1 MTTFTEKTTIR
12 RYVLDY
18 EENRFFYLSDL
29 AFNKYK
35 ELTSKNV
42 YNNGY
47 DIYHDDPILIKIV
60 EELGSEK
67 ASGQNSNLKIFDVKE
82 GTIGVVYNPMRP
94 KLSLSSDGKKLFKSL
109 SGYDYS
115 DNVLRHDKH
124 LVEVYEKLGDYACC
138 YPFDFIDIEYIDE
151 DKIDNYKIANENDS
165 EKIIFTN
172 SDEKIKSNK
181 IYGLFYQKNMFEKS
195 LKSVSFNNITL
206 QNMISEEKDKYNV
219 EEIELYVLENNINN
233 ENDSNDNN
241 YSLFQKSNSND
252 YSKLNSNNFYCFIK
266 NVEESFP
273 LVIQEN
279 NGICNNSSLEIF
291 IEKEIL
297 LYIDNIDN
305 FKLLKS
311 IPKYSNSLS
320 DNNILFD
327 KYYSDGIVNN
337 K

>member
-1 MTTFTEKTTIR
+1 
-12 RYVLDY
+12 
-18 EENRFFYLSDL
+18 
-29 AFNKYK
+29 
-35 ELTSKNV
+35 
-42 YNNGY
+42 
-47 DIYHDDPILIKIV
+47 
-60 EELGSEK
+60 
-67 ASGQNSNLKIFDVKE
+67 
-82 GTIGVVYNPMRP
+82 
-94 KLSLSSDGKKLFKSL
+94 
-109 SGYDYS
+109 
-115 DNVLRHDKH
+115 
-124 LVEVYEKLGDYACC
+124 
-138 YPFDFIDIEYIDE
+138 
-151 DKIDNYKIANENDS
+151 
-165 EKIIFTN
+165 
-172 SDEKIKSNK
+172 
-181 IYGLFYQKNMFEKS
+181 MFEKS

-219 EEIELYVLENNINN
+219 EEIELYVLDDNTNN
-233 ENDSNDNN
+233 ENDFNDNN

-252 YSKLNSNNFYCFIK
+252 YSELNSNNFYCFIK

-311 IPKYSNSLS
+311 MPKYSNSLS
-320 DNNILFD
+320 DNNVLFD